1 MGSGNGIACTAGRVR
16 GHYQELLRRRCARAH
31 AIPSSIDRAAPVEQA
46 AAVASSPR
54 VRRAGASQRSR
65 NSCPA
70 GDQRAPWPLAAPP
83 SRIRKQSLAH
93 SESQRLPE
101 SRATRA
107 TRRDQPGSR
116 ACRRLQRRPQ
126 GTRVRHPSGPRP
138 RRRSPS
144 LGKEGPATLSALPSG
159 SRLDGATITQYVLG
173 RVTLCS
179 DGFAEA
185 IHQFSESLALWR
197 ETGDARTAPAAL
209 AGLSRSRRALA
220 QDPGEGVYTLI
231 LQHTYRCM

>member
-1 MGSGNGIACTAGRVR
+1 MPMQYLLRSTEPRLLNRQLRSRPHQGCGGQALASVR
-16 GHYQELLRRRCARAH
+16 GTRARQVTCVLHGRSLRRRRAYESNRLLT
-31 AIPSSIDRAAPVEQA
+31 AI
-46 AAVASSPR
+46 
-54 VRRAGASQRSR
+54 RSGCQ
-65 NSCPA
+65 NCE
-70 GDQRAPWPLAAPP
+70 PP
-83 SRIRKQSLAH
+83 
-93 SESQRLPE
+93 
-101 SRATRA
+101 RA

-159 SRLDGATITQYVLG
+159 SRLDGATIAQYVLG

-179 DGFAEA
+179 DEFAEA

-197 ETGDARTAPAAL
+197 ETGDARTAPAAV

-231 LQHTYRCM
+231 LEHACRCMSQGSIRFTRF